1 MVEVTKLKIGD
12 RNTKILKLP
21 SKMPCGKIIRY
32 AEKNIRMRTLLKYA
46 KYAAI
51 AYSHKTGMPNY
62 SEPSDRSAAK
72 RLTMIVKA
80 RVHM

>member
-1 MVEVTKLKIGD
+1 VTETQNIKIAVENAMRKNYSL
-12 RNTKILKLP
+12 
-21 SKMPCGKIIRY
+21 CG
-32 AEKNIRMRTLLKYA
+32 KNIRMRTLLKYA

-51 AYSHKTGMPNY
+51 AYSHKTGMPNC

>member
-1 MVEVTKLKIGD
+1 
-12 RNTKILKLP
+12 
-21 SKMPCGKIIRY
+21 
-32 AEKNIRMRTLLKYA
+32 MRTLLKYA

-51 AYSHKTGMPNY
+51 AYSHKTGMPNC